1 MRKYILVIDTL
12 CEGVRPA
19 WWDDQDK
26 PVVHNTLREA
36 NLELV
41 EEIEDLIEKFRDDK
55 GAEEMEAPES
65 YVACCTIREDGAI
78 VTEEGDVIYDPAVG
92 R

>member
-41 EEIEDLIEKFRDDK
+41 EEIEDLIAR
-55 GAEEMEAPES
+55 AYSTPEDIIKR
-65 YVACCTIREDGAI
+65 A
-78 VTEEGDVIYDPAVG
+78 AVYAATSD
-92 R
+92 